1 MFNIQFDAKGD
12 FCFFSSDDIYKKIYL
27 HVPLS
32 LLFESSDECF
42 TWLVS
47 GVELECQCRLLG
59 SGMYF

>member
-1 MFNIQFDAKGD
+1 MPKEIAV
-12 FCFFSSDDIYKKIYL
+12 FFPQMMHKKIYL
-27 HVPLS
+27 QVPLS

-59 SGMYF
+59 SGIYF